1 MAMDFLG
8 NIGMGYTSFSQTA
21 YIQSNYTGRYAS
33 DDLGV
38 MSIEEQA
45 ISTSNSHNQYSRYAD
60 YSHLTVDPS
69 DDKTFWFNTEIFK
82 LNYRRDVVGAFKI
95 ASDFNY
101 DIGVVSIDSPM
112 VGIIYLTPKPS
123 SPPFAK
129 KGQKIKKGDTICLI
143 EAMKTFNEIKSDRD
157 CTIKTVMVKNGE
169 AVEFGQP
176 LFEIS

>member
-1 MAMDFLG
+1 MIDKKINETIDQLIKKIKD
-8 NIGMGYTSFSQTA
+8 N
-21 YIQSNYTGRYAS
+21 
-33 DDLGV
+33 DLG
-38 MSIEEQA
+38 SIKLSNKTYA
-45 ISTSNSHNQYSRYAD
+45 IEISNNFINRNNTQNTPNTGDSKNQNIKD
-60 YSHLTVDPS
+60 EKKVNFLT
-69 DDKTFWFNTEIFK
+69 
-82 LNYRRDVVGAFKI
+82 
-95 ASDFNY
+95 
-101 DIGVVSIDSPM
+101 IDSPM

-157 CTIKTVMVKNGE
+157 CTIKSIIVKNGE